1 MNASAR
7 IAVSEVVEEVAVKKT
22 KEFDKLEFRKALGSF
37 PTGVTII
44 SARNS
49 EGRPFGVTCS
59 SFNSVSLDPPLVLW
73 SLAKNSYSRAAF
85 EATPNWAVNLLSS
98 DQETLS
104 NKFARA
110 GNDKFAD
117 VETDVGIAGVP
128 LLTGCCA
135 RFQCATEFV
144 YEGGDHIILVGRVLA
159 FDRSDRLP
167 LVFHSGQYNRQIADA
182 VARALGMRT
191 RHLLDWA

>member
-7 IAVSEVVEEVAVKKT
+7 IVVSEVFEEAVLKKT
-22 KEFDKLEFRKALGSF
+22 KAIDKLEFRKALGSF

-44 SARNS
+44 SARIAD
-49 EGRPFGVTCS
+49 GRPVGVTCS

-73 SLAKNSYSRAAF
+73 SLAKNSYSRAVF
-85 EATPNWAVNLLSS
+85 ETTPNWAVNLLSS
-98 DQETLS
+98 DQEALS
-104 NKFARA
+104 NQFAKA
-110 GNDKFAD
+110 GNDKFGS
-117 VETDVGIAGVP
+117 VETEAGIAGVP

-135 RFQCATEFV
+135 RFQCVTEFI
-144 YEGGDHIILVGRVLA
+144 YDGGDHIIVVGRVLA

-182 VARALGMRT
+182 IARALGMRT

>member
-7 IAVSEVVEEVAVKKT
+7 LIVSEVVEEVAVKKS
-22 KEFDKLEFRKALGSF
+22 KEFDRLEFRKALGSF

-44 SARNS
+44 TARGAD
-49 EGRPFGVTCS
+49 GRPFGVTCS

-73 SLAKNSYSRAAF
+73 SLAKNSYTRAAF

-98 DQETLS
+98 DQEALS
-104 NKFARA
+104 NQFAKA
-110 GNDKFAD
+110 GKDKFAD
-117 VETDVGIAGVP
+117 VKTEAGIADVP

-135 RFQCATEFV
+135 RFQCSTEFI

-159 FDRSDRLP
+159 FDRWDRLP

-191 RHLLDWA
+191 RHLLEWM